1 MDQEELFRRL
11 AVALAIGL
19 LIGLERGWQTRDERD
34 HQRTAGLRTFA
45 LSGLLGGIC
54 GLMSAVSSPIVL
66 AAGLLA
72 FAGALVTFSYLEATA
87 ERNFSVTG
95 VVAGIL
101 TFVLGAY
108 ATLGNEIVAV
118 AGAVAMAILL
128 ALREPLH
135 SWVRNVTWPEMRSVL
150 VLLAMSFLL
159 LPILPNRPIDP
170 LQVLNPSE
178 IWLLAILIA
187 AVSFAGYIA
196 VRVLGDR
203 KGIAVAAIAGSVASS
218 TATTLSFARL
228 AREHPQSTRLLASGI
243 LLAGVTM
250 MVRIVVLAGV
260 LKPELVSALIWPSI
274 SASAVLLAGSAVLS
288 YWERQGGAAEHPKL
302 QKHPQLQIK
311 NPFDL
316 GTVLQLAGL
325 IALILLLAKL
335 VAAQAGNAGLLLLAA
350 ISGIADV
357 DALTLSMARLSGVQ
371 VAAVDATTAIL
382 VAASVNT
389 ASKAAIAAFVGGS
402 RLGSIVGGVSVL
414 ATAALGLTHMLR

>member
-11 AVALAIGL
+11 AVAFAIGL
-19 LIGLERGWQTRDERD
+19 LIGLERGWQTREESD

-54 GLMSAVSSPIVL
+54 GLMSAASSPIVL
-66 AAGLLA
+66 AAGLLS
-72 FAGALVTFSYLEATA
+72 FTGALVSFSYLEATA
-87 ERNFSVTG
+87 EKNFSVTG
-95 VVAGIL
+95 VIAGIL

-108 ATLGNEIVAV
+108 AALGNEIVAV
-118 AGAVAMAILL
+118 AAAVAMAILL

-170 LQVLNPSE
+170 WQVLNPAE

-187 AVSFAGYIA
+187 SVSFVGYVA

-203 KGIAVAAIAGSVASS
+203 KGIIIAAIAGSMASS
-218 TATTLSFARL
+218 TAATFSLARL
-228 AREHPQSTRLLASGI
+228 AREHPQSTSLLAGGI

-250 MVRIVVLAGV
+250 MVRIIVMAGV
-260 LKPELVSALIWPSI
+260 FNPELVAALIWPI
-274 SASAVLLAGSAVLS
+274 IAAAAVLLTGAAGLS
-288 YWERQGGAAEHPKL
+288 FGGRQGGDEE
-302 QKHPQLQIK
+302 HPQLQIK

-325 IALILLLAKL
+325 IAAILVLAKL
-335 VAAQAGNAGLLLLAA
+335 VAARAGNAGLFLLAA
-350 ISGIADV
+350 VSGIADV

-371 VAAVDATTAIL
+371 VAPADAATAIL
-382 VAASVNT
+382 IAASLNT
-389 ASKAAIAAFVGGS
+389 ASKATIAAFVGGTK
-402 RLGSIVGGVSVL
+402 LGSIVAIVSGL
-414 ATAALGLTHMLR
+414 AIAALGASFMMLR

>member
-11 AVALAIGL
+11 GVSLAIGL
-19 LIGLERGWQTRDERD
+19 LVGLERGWQTREESD

-45 LSGLLGGIC
+45 LTGLLGGIC
-54 GLMSAVSSPIVL
+54 GLTSLVSSPFVL

-72 FAGALVTFSYLEATA
+72 FTGALVTFSFLEAAA
-87 ERNFSVTG
+87 EKNFSVTG
-95 VVAGIL
+95 IVAGIL

-108 ATLGNEIVAV
+108 ATLGNETVAV
-118 AGAVAMAILL
+118 AAAVAMTILL

-159 LPILPNRPIDP
+159 LPILPNRPVDP
-170 LQVLNPSE
+170 WQVLNPSE

-187 AVSFAGYIA
+187 AVSFVGYIA
-196 VRVLGDR
+196 VRVLGER
-203 KGIAVAAIAGSVASS
+203 KGIAVAAIAGSLASS

-228 AREHPQSTRLLASGI
+228 AREHPQGTRLLASGI
-243 LLAGVTM
+243 LLAGITM
-250 MVRIVVLAGV
+250 MARIVVLAGV
-260 LKPELVSALIWPSI
+260 LKSELAAALIWPS
-274 SASAVLLAGSAVLS
+274 AAAAAVLGVGAAVL
-288 YWERQGGAAEHPKL
+288 WLRQRQNGATE
-302 QKHPQLQIK
+302 HPQLQIK

-316 GTVLQLAGL
+316 GTVLQLAAL
-325 IALILLLAKL
+325 IAAILLLAKL
-335 VAAQAGNAGLLLLAA
+335 VATHAGNAGLFLLAA

-371 VAAVDATTAIL
+371 VSAAEAATAIL

-389 ASKAAIAAFVGGS
+389 VSKATIAGFVGGT
-402 RLGSIVGGVSVL
+402 RLGSIVGVVSVM
-414 ATAALGLTHMLR
+414 AIGALGITFVMLR

>member
-11 AVALAIGL
+11 GVSLAIGL
-19 LIGLERGWQTRDERD
+19 LVGLERGWQTREESD

-45 LSGLLGGIC
+45 LTGLLGGIC
-54 GLMSAVSSPIVL
+54 GLISLVSSPFVL

-72 FAGALVTFSYLEATA
+72 FTGALVTFSFLEAAA
-87 ERNFSVTG
+87 EKNFSVTG
-95 VVAGIL
+95 IVAGIL

-108 ATLGNEIVAV
+108 ATLGNETVAV
-118 AGAVAMAILL
+118 AAAVAMTILL

-159 LPILPNRPIDP
+159 LPILPNRPVDP
-170 LQVLNPSE
+170 WQVLNPSE

-187 AVSFAGYIA
+187 AVSFVGYIA
-196 VRVLGDR
+196 VRVLGER
-203 KGIAVAAIAGSVASS
+203 KGIAVAAIAGSLASS

-228 AREHPQSTRLLASGI
+228 AREHPQGTRLLASGI
-243 LLAGVTM
+243 LSAGITM
-250 MVRIVVLAGV
+250 MARIVVLAGV
-260 LKPELVSALIWPSI
+260 LKSELAAALIWPSV
-274 SASAVLLAGSAVLS
+274 AAAAVLGAGAAVL
-288 YWERQGGAAEHPKL
+288 WLRQRQNGATE
-302 QKHPQLQIK
+302 HPQLQIK

-316 GTVLQLAGL
+316 GTVLQLAAL
-325 IALILLLAKL
+325 IAAILLLAKL
-335 VAAQAGNAGLLLLAA
+335 VATHAGNAGLFLLAA

-371 VAAVDATTAIL
+371 VSTAEAATAIL

-389 ASKAAIAAFVGGS
+389 VSKATIAGFVGGT
-402 RLGSIVGGVSVL
+402 RLGSIVGVVSVM
-414 ATAALGLTHMLR
+414 AIGALGITFVMLR

>member
-11 AVALAIGL
+11 AVSLAVGL
-19 LIGLERGWQTRDERD
+19 LVGLERGWQTRDESD

-72 FAGALVTFSYLEATA
+72 FTVALVSFTYLEATA
-87 ERNFSVTG
+87 EKNFSVTG

-118 AGAVAMAILL
+118 GSAVAMTILL

-135 SWVRNVTWPEMRSVL
+135 SWVRNLTWPEMRSVL

-159 LPILPNRPIDP
+159 LPILPNRPIDRWE
-170 LQVLNPSE
+170 VLNPSE

-187 AVSFAGYIA
+187 AVSFVGYIA
-196 VRVLGDR
+196 VRILGER
-203 KGIAVAAIAGSVASS
+203 KGTAVAAIAGSLASS

-228 AREHPQSTRLLASGI
+228 AREHPQGTHLLASGI
-243 LLAGVTM
+243 MLAGVTM
-250 MVRIVVLAGV
+250 MVRILVLAGV
-260 LKPELVSALIWPSI
+260 IKPELIRDLIYPI
-274 SASAVLLAGSAVLS
+274 GAAAAVLLTGTVVLS
-288 YWERQGGAAEHPKL
+288 MRQRRGGVPEP
-302 QKHPQLQIK
+302 PQLQIK

-325 IALILLLAKL
+325 ITVILLLAKL
-335 VAAQAGNAGLLLLAA
+335 VAAQVGNAGLFLLAA

-357 DALTLSMARLSGVQ
+357 DALTLSMARLSAVQ
-371 VAAVDATTAIL
+371 VAPADAATAIL

-389 ASKAAIAAFVGGS
+389 ASKAWIAAFVGGE
-402 RLGSIVGGVSVL
+402 RLGTIVGAVSV
-414 ATAALGLTHMLR
+414 AAIAALGITFMILR

>member
-11 AVALAIGL
+11 GVSLAIGL
-19 LIGLERGWQTRDERD
+19 LVGLERGWQTREESD

-45 LSGLLGGIC
+45 LTGLLGGIC
-54 GLMSAVSSPIVL
+54 GLISLVSSPFVL

-72 FAGALVTFSYLEATA
+72 FTGALVTFSFLEAAA
-87 ERNFSVTG
+87 EKNFSVTG
-95 VVAGIL
+95 IVAGIL

-108 ATLGNEIVAV
+108 ATLGNETVAV
-118 AGAVAMAILL
+118 AAAVAMTILL

-159 LPILPNRPIDP
+159 LPILPNRPVDP
-170 LQVLNPSE
+170 WQVLNPSE

-187 AVSFAGYIA
+187 AVSFVGYIA
-196 VRVLGDR
+196 VRVLGER
-203 KGIAVAAIAGSVASS
+203 KGIAVAAIAGSLASS

-228 AREHPQSTRLLASGI
+228 AREHPQGTRLLASGI
-243 LLAGVTM
+243 LLAGITM
-250 MVRIVVLAGV
+250 MARIVVLAGV
-260 LKPELVSALIWPSI
+260 LKSELAAALIWPSV
-274 SASAVLLAGSAVLS
+274 AAAAVLGAGAAVL
-288 YWERQGGAAEHPKL
+288 WLRQRQNGATE
-302 QKHPQLQIK
+302 HPQLQIK

-316 GTVLQLAGL
+316 GTVLQLAAL
-325 IALILLLAKL
+325 IAAILLLAKL
-335 VAAQAGNAGLLLLAA
+335 VATHAGNAGLFLLAA

-371 VAAVDATTAIL
+371 VSTAEAATAIL

-389 ASKAAIAAFVGGS
+389 VSKATIAGFVGGT
-402 RLGSIVGGVSVL
+402 RLGSIVGVVSVM
-414 ATAALGLTHMLR
+414 AIGALGITFVMLR

>member
-1 MDQEELFRRL
+1 MDQEKLFRRL

-19 LIGLERGWQTRDERD
+19 LVGLERGWQTREEHD

-45 LSGLLGGIC
+45 LTGLLGGIC
-54 GLMSAVSSPIVL
+54 GLISIVTSPIVL
-66 AAGLLA
+66 AAGLMA
-72 FAGALVTFSYLEATA
+72 FTAALVTFSFLEAAA

-108 ATLGNEIVAV
+108 ATLGNESLAV
-118 AGAVAMAILL
+118 AAAVAMAILL

-159 LPILPNRPIDP
+159 LPILPNRPVDP
-170 LQVLNPSE
+170 WQVLNPAQ

-196 VRVLGDR
+196 VRVFGDE
-203 KGIAVAAIAGSVASS
+203 KGIAVAAIAGGLASS

-228 AREHPQSTRLLASGI
+228 AREHSENASLLAGGI

-250 MVRIVVLAGV
+250 LARIVVLTGV
-260 LKPELVSALIWPSI
+260 LKAELVPAILWPAL
-274 SASAVLLAGSAVLS
+274 AAAAVLLAGAGVLLRKKEDTS
-288 YWERQGGAAEHPKL
+288 SERAR
-302 QKHPQLQIK
+302 LQIR

-316 GTVLQLAGL
+316 GTVLQLAGV
-325 IALILLLAKL
+325 IAVILLVAKV
-335 VAAQAGNAGLLLLAA
+335 VATRAGNAGLFLLAA
-350 ISGIADV
+350 VSAIADV
-357 DALTLSMARLSGVQ
+357 DALTLSMARLAGQQ
-371 VAAVDATTAIL
+371 VAEGDAATAIL
-382 VAASVNT
+382 IAASVNT
-389 ASKAAIAAFVGGS
+389 ASKAAIAAFVGG
-402 RLGSIVGGVSVL
+402 RRIGTIVGGAS
-414 ATAALGLTHMLR
+414 AAAIAALAAAVAMLR

>member
-11 AVALAIGL
+11 AVSLAIGL
-19 LIGLERGWQTRDERD
+19 LVGLERGWQTREERD

-45 LSGLLGGIC
+45 LTGLLGGIC
-54 GLMSAVSSPIVL
+54 GLISLVSSPFVL

-72 FAGALVTFSYLEATA
+72 FAGALVTFSFLEAAA
-87 ERNFSVTG
+87 EKNFSVTG
-95 VVAGIL
+95 IVAGIL

-108 ATLGNEIVAV
+108 ATLGNETVAV
-118 AGAVAMAILL
+118 AAAVAMTILL

-159 LPILPNRPIDP
+159 LPILPNRPVDP
-170 LQVLNPSE
+170 WQALNPSE

-187 AVSFAGYIA
+187 AVSFVGYIA
-196 VRVLGDR
+196 VRVLGER
-203 KGIAVAAIAGSVASS
+203 KGIAVAAIAGSLASS

-228 AREHPQSTRLLASGI
+228 AREHPQGTRLLASGI
-243 LLAGVTM
+243 LLAGITM
-250 MVRIVVLAGV
+250 MARIVVLAGV
-260 LKPELVSALIWPSI
+260 LKPELAAALIWPSF
-274 SASAVLLAGSAVLS
+274 AAAAVLGAGAAVL
-288 YWERQGGAAEHPKL
+288 WLRRRQDGATER
-302 QKHPQLQIK
+302 PQLQIK

-316 GTVLQLAGL
+316 GTVLQLAAL
-325 IALILLLAKL
+325 IAAILLLAKL
-335 VAAQAGNAGLLLLAA
+335 AAAQAGNAGLFLLAA

-371 VAAVDATTAIL
+371 VSAAEAATAIL

-389 ASKAAIAAFVGGS
+389 VSKATIAGFVGGT
-402 RLGSIVGGVSVL
+402 RLGSIVGVVSVM
-414 ATAALGLTHMLR
+414 AIGALGITFVMLR